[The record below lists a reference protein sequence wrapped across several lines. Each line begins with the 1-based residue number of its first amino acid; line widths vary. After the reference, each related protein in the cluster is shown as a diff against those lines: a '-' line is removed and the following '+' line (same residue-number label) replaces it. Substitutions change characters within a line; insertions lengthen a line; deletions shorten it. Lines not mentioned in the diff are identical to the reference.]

1 MKDPALK
8 SCKKVPPP
16 ETLRPSRDPTSTLLN
31 VRSTSEPRPR
41 RSFLLGVRSRESTQ
55 PRHELQQGYRSGSGR
70 GLPVPRERKQG
81 RSHDVVLSYIL
92 ITSHQLILMYSH
104 VRNKRLKKIQHTH
117 THAHYSLFLWRTVAI
132 PQGSNPPPPRSPATR
147 GTSRDRRDES
157 RIRRLLRHVFLD
169 HLSLLDDLHGKDFAR
184 P

>member
-117 THAHYSLFLWRTVAI
+117 TRTLLII
-132 PQGSNPPPPRSPATR
+132 PVEDCCHPSRLEPPPPEVAGDP
-147 GTSRDRRDES
+147 RDES
-157 RIRRLLRHVFLD
+157 RPTGRVADSSPAPPCLFG
-169 HLSLLDDLHGKDFAR
+169 S